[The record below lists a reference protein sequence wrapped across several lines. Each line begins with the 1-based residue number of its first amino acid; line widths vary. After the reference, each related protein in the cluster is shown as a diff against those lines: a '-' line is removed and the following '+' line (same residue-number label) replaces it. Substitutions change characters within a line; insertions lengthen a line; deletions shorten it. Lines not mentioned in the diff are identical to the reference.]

1 MREMGE
7 NFKGG
12 GWKNMVERNEKES
25 YIVSVL

>member
-1 MREMGE
+1 MEKAE

>member
-1 MREMGE
+1 MEMGE

-12 GWKNMVERNEKES
+12 GWKNMVVRNEKEI